1 MAAPDVSA
9 FSADTEGEGR
19 IDARP
24 CSFLWPAAAQSQC
37 RQVPGKQH
45 SRLLF
50 PGEWR
55 TRMRPCFSYSSVSDA
70 CTMAEASR
78 AYGSSPAAL
87 STARIA

>member
-9 FSADTEGEGR
+9 LTADTEGGGR
-19 IDARP
+19 IDAP
-24 CSFLWPAAAQSQC
+24 PSFLLPAAAQSQC

-55 TRMRPCFSYSSVSDA
+55 SRMRPRFSYSSVSDA
-70 CTMAEASR
+70 CTMAVTSR
-78 AYGSSPAAL
+78 AYGSGAAAL
-87 STARIA
+87 STAQFA